1 MKKFENITELIS
13 KNNYREFTGWNN
25 SLRVALDKHN
35 YPQEEWKFTRL
46 LYIRIS
52 QDFSES
58 LISQLQSSLK
68 DLSIIINVG
77 KYKGYTLKYIKEN
90 NIRYYNWMVNS
101 DFKNKP
107 KVIQKP
113 QPIKEVILSPSEE
126 TSDQERYLCYYHLD
140 WVTVRNKDRICMNCL
155 KSNMIPK
162 VVALYHQ
169 KLLKKGIFIL

>member
-1 MKKFENITELIS
+1 MAL
-13 KNNYREFTGWNN
+13 KNDT
-25 SLRVALDKHN
+25 
-35 YPQEEWKFTRL
+35 
-46 LYIRIS
+46 
-52 QDFSES
+52 
-58 LISQLQSSLK
+58 
-68 DLSIIINVG
+68 IINVG
-77 KYKGYTLKYIKEN
+77 RHAGKSVKWIQEN
-90 NIRYYNWMVNS
+90 NISYYNWMVNS

-113 QPIKEVILSPSEE
+113 QPVKEVQEVILKPSEE
-126 TSDQERYLCYYHLD
+126 TSAQEKYLCHYHLD